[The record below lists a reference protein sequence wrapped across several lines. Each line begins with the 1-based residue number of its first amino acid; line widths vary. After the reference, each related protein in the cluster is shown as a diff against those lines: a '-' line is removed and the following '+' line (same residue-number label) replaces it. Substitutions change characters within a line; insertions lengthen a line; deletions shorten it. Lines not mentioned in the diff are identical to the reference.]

1 MSMTMNQ
8 KFILL
13 AIALFVLSLLRMFLI
28 ECAKNKSVPF
38 LKDFMY
44 SINEFTTYIKNYKEK
59 TQKDKEN
66 EEEIK

>member
-13 AIALFVLSLLRMFLI
+13 AIALFVLSLLRVFLI
-28 ECAKNKSVPF
+28 ECARNKSVPF
-38 LKDFMY
+38 IKDFMY
-44 SINEFTTYIKNYKEK
+44 SISEFTTYIKNYKEK